1 MKKIL
6 VAAAVMACFG
16 TAGAAEDITVDVAVI
31 GAGGAGLSAAVQA
44 HELGANVVVV
54 EKMAM
59 VGGNTVRAAGGLNAV
74 GTALQQA
81 KGTKDSVEIMFYD
94 TMKGG
99 HWLNDPALVRTL
111 VTKSASSVYWLLAHG
126 GDLRDVGLMAGASQP
141 RTHRPTGGALVGPEV
156 VRTLYTAA
164 KNLKIDVRT
173 NTHAEQI
180 LTDKSGRVV
189 GLKVKGKD
197 GTYTIHSKALVD
209 AAGGFGA
216 NNEMVAKYVPR
227 LKGFATTNHPGA
239 TGDGLLLA
247 EKIGAQLIQ
256 MDQIQTHPT
265 VVPNVGEMITEA
277 VRGNGAVLI
286 NKEGKRF
293 YNELETRDKVSAAI
307 LKQKDGVAYLF
318 FDSDMQKSL
327 KATNNYIKQSYTVTG
342 NSLDEIAAKMKVP
355 AAALKQTMTEYAAAV
370 AAKND
375 KQFGRA
381 DLPRPLNK
389 APFYAIIVT
398 PAVHHCMGGIKIDT
412 KTQVYGQNGQIIPGL
427 FAAGEVTGGVHGG
440 NRLGGNAQADIVTFG
455 HIAGQQA
462 YIYTRLNK

>member
-197 GTYTIHSKALVD
+197 GTYTIHSKAVVD
-209 AAGGFGA
+209 AAG
-216 NNEMVAKYVPR
+216 
-227 LKGFATTNHPGA
+227 
-239 TGDGLLLA
+239 GDGLLLA

-293 YNELETRDKVSAAI
+293 FNELETRDKVSAAI

-327 KATNNYIKQSYTVTG
+327 KATNNYIKQKYCLNGAT
-342 NSLDEIAAKMKVP
+342 LDEVAGKMGVP
-355 AAALKQTMTEYAAAV
+355 ADTLKATMDAWKAGKAANKDA
-370 AAKND
+370 
-375 KQFGRA
+375 FGRA
-381 DLPRPLNK
+381 DMPRDLDK
-389 APFYAIIVT
+389 GPFYAILVT
-398 PAVHHCMGGIKIDT
+398 PAVHHTMGGIKIDPL
-412 KTQVYGQNGQIIPGL
+412 TQVYNTKGQVIPGL

-455 HIAGQQA
+455 RIAGEQA
-462 YIYTRLNK
+462 YIFAKQLDAAQAKK